1 MSEEQ
6 SGLLLAVTEIRHVT
20 GVGGKPM
27 LSELG
32 GAVRAVL
39 DARRARITKL
49 EAALHEIAGCALS
62 GSFFEEIAL
71 DALKRDPED
80 KDR

>member
-1 MSEEQ
+1 MKEQ
-6 SGLLLAVTEIRHVT
+6 TGLLLAVTEIRHVT

-32 GAVRAVL
+32 KAVRAVL
-39 DARRARITKL
+39 AAKDARIAKL
-49 EAALHEIAGCALS
+49 EKGLHEIAGCALS

-71 DALKRDPED
+71 TALEPMTPEPHE
-80 KDR
+80 